1 MIFSPVTRL
10 SFKEKCNIS
19 SSLIPPPDTP
29 ICGPVGEKCAPW
41 EPSVA
46 LIVSVILSVAL
57 LALIVMGVLAY
68 RKHKEEAAIASM
80 HWKISGDEIMMSKDA
95 NGR

>member
-1 MIFSPVTRL
+1 M
-10 SFKEKCNIS
+10 
-19 SSLIPPPDTP
+19 IPPPDTP

-41 EPSVA
+41 EPSVP

-57 LALIVMGVLAY
+57 LALIVLGVLAY
-68 RKHKEEAAIASM
+68 RKHKEEAAIARM

>member
-1 MIFSPVTRL
+1 M
-10 SFKEKCNIS
+10 
-19 SSLIPPPDTP
+19 
-29 ICGPVGEKCAPW
+29 
-41 EPSVA
+41 A